1 MRILIF
7 ALFLTSISF
16 SNTLALFGEVVNVAS
31 NDTLNVRIKPNYKS
45 KKIAHLPLGAVIGI
59 DRCIKK
65 GRSKWCKTY
74 PITDF
79 DTSYSSGWVNARY
92 LKFRN
97 RGYVNIIGKESNCL
111 YSIKCNKGRCLIVY
125 DLNYNYDL
133 DKMVSIKT
141 KWIDRKK
148 LKGASKFSAISK
160 NSNGGY
166 CTTGE
171 MIKKYLKKGLK

>member
-1 MRILIF
+1 MKIF
-7 ALFLTSISF
+7 AFIIFLTSISYG
-16 SNTLALFGEVVNVAS
+16 NTLALFGEVINVAP
-31 NDTLNVRIKPNYKS
+31 NDTLNVRINPNYKS
-45 KKIAHLPLGAVIGI
+45 KKIAQLLPGTVIGI

-65 GRSKWCKTY
+65 GKSKWCKTHS
-74 PITDF
+74 ITDV
-79 DTSYSSGWVNARY
+79 DASYSSGWVNAKY

-97 RGYVNIIGKESNCL
+97 RGYVNIVGRESNCL

-148 LKGASKFSAISK
+148 LKGASKFSALNK
-160 NSNGGY
+160 NSDGGY
-166 CTTGE
+166 CTAGE
-171 MIKKYLKKGLK
+171 LIESYLKGLK